1 MGGPWQSWTVST
13 VPASS
18 GVMLIG
24 TMLAFFGTAIV
35 ITFQLSLIWW
45 AIPVA
50 CAVVV
55 LTIAVVR
62 YRRHRRM
69 REALHGATL

>member
-1 MGGPWQSWTVST
+1 MST

-18 GVMLIG
+18 GIMLIG
-24 TMLAFFGTAIV
+24 TMLAFFSTAIA

-45 AIPVA
+45 SIPVA
-50 CAVVV
+50 SAVVV
-55 LTIAVVR
+55 LTIAVLR

-69 REALHGATL
+69 REAMHGARL

>member
-1 MGGPWQSWTVST
+1 MST

-24 TMLAFFGTAIV
+24 TMLAFFGTAIA

-45 AIPVA
+45 SIPVA
-50 CAVVV
+50 SAVVV
-55 LTIAVVR
+55 LTIAVLR

-69 REALHGATL
+69 REAMHGARL

>member
-1 MGGPWQSWTVST
+1 MST

-24 TMLAFFGTAIV
+24 TMLAFFSTAIA

-45 AIPVA
+45 SIPLA

-55 LTIAVVR
+55 LTIAVIR

-69 REALHGATL
+69 REAMHGARL

>member
-1 MGGPWQSWTVST
+1 
-13 VPASS
+13 
-18 GVMLIG
+18 MLIG

-45 AIPVA
+45 AIPMA

-55 LTIAVVR
+55 LTIVVVR
-62 YRRHRRM
+62 YRRYRR
-69 REALHGATL
+69 

>member
-1 MGGPWQSWTVST
+1 MST

-24 TMLAFFGTAIV
+24 TMLAFFSAAIA
-35 ITFQLSLIWW
+35 ITFQLPLIWW
-45 AIPVA
+45 CIPVVSA
-50 CAVVV
+50 IVV
-55 LTIAVVR
+55 LSLAVVR

-69 REALHGATL
+69 REALHGASL

>member
-1 MGGPWQSWTVST
+1 MCRPWQSWTVST

-24 TMLAFFGTAIV
+24 TMLAFFGTAIA

-45 AIPVA
+45 SIPVA

-55 LTIAVVR
+55 LTLAVIR
-62 YRRHRRM
+62 YRRYRRM
-69 REALHGATL
+69 REVLHGATL

>member
-24 TMLAFFGTAIV
+24 TMLAFFSTAIA

-45 AIPVA
+45 SIPLA

-55 LTIAVVR
+55 LTIAVIR

-69 REALHGATL
+69 REAMHGARL

>member
-1 MGGPWQSWTVST
+1 M
-13 VPASS
+13 PASS
-18 GVMLIG
+18 GVMLVG
-24 TMLAFFGTAIV
+24 TMLAFFSTAIA

-45 AIPVA
+45 SIPLA

-55 LTIAVVR
+55 LTIAVIR

-69 REALHGATL
+69 REAMHGARL

>member
-1 MGGPWQSWTVST
+1 VST

-24 TMLAFFGTAIV
+24 TMLAFFSTAIA

-45 AIPVA
+45 SIPVA
-50 CAVVV
+50 SAVVV
-55 LTIAVVR
+55 LTIAVLR

-69 REALHGATL
+69 REAMHGARL

>member
-1 MGGPWQSWTVST
+1 VST

-18 GVMLIG
+18 GIMLIG
-24 TMLAFFGTAIV
+24 TMLAFFGTAIA

-45 AIPVA
+45 SIPVA

-55 LTIAVVR
+55 LILAVIR

-69 REALHGATL
+69 REALHGGTL

>member
-1 MGGPWQSWTVST
+1 MST

-24 TMLAFFGTAIV
+24 TMLAFFSTAIA

-45 AIPVA
+45 SIPVA
-50 CAVVV
+50 SAVVV
-55 LTIAVVR
+55 LTIAVLR

-69 REALHGATL
+69 REAMHGARL

>member
-18 GVMLIG
+18 GVMLVG
-24 TMLAFFGTAIV
+24 TMLAFFSAAIA

-45 AIPVA
+45 SIPVA
-50 CAVVV
+50 SAVVV
-55 LTIAVVR
+55 LVLAVIR

>member
-1 MGGPWQSWTVST
+1 MCLPWQSGTVST

-24 TMLAFFGTAIV
+24 TMLAFFGTAIA

-45 AIPVA
+45 SIPVA
-50 CAVVV
+50 SAVVV
-55 LTIAVVR
+55 LVLAVIR
-62 YRRHRRM
+62 YRRYRRM
-69 REALHGATL
+69 REVLHGAAL

>member
-1 MGGPWQSWTVST
+1 VST

-24 TMLAFFGTAIV
+24 TMLAFFSTAIA

-45 AIPVA
+45 SIPLA

-55 LTIAVVR
+55 LTIAVIR

-69 REALHGATL
+69 REAMHGARL